1 MNLEH
6 TVKNIPN
13 IGYSINDVLQK
24 DLKISNRLLQF
35 LIKNKLILY
44 NGVICDGIICDTR
57 DIVKIGDIIRVYMD
71 YPEDNSNIVPTKMP
85 LEILYEDEWMLIL
98 NKPSGIAI
106 HPSILHYS
114 DSLSNGVRFYF
125 DKIGLHK
132 KIRPVN
138 RLDFYTSGIVIFAKC
153 AYIHESLSLQM
164 KDGTFSKTYVAVV
177 HGKLSKSE
185 GTIDLP
191 IGRKEGSIIERC
203 VDFENGQNSI
213 TNYSVVEYREDIDCS
228 VVKCHLVTGRTHQIR
243 VHFSSIGHPLVGDT
257 LYGSKEDNS
266 GTDGQMLHCY
276 CVNFVHP
283 VSGQKK
289 DTLFFPIDFFPIRN
303 FPIKNFPI

>member
-1 MNLEH
+1 MVKKMELEFV
-6 TVKNIPN
+6 VKNIPN
-13 IGYSINDVLQK
+13 IGYKINDVLQK

-35 LIKNKLILY
+35 LITHKLIFC
-44 NGVICDGIICDTR
+44 NGTVCDGIICDTR
-57 DIVKIGDIIRVYMD
+57 DLVDIGDFITVSMD
-71 YPEDNSNIVPTKMP
+71 YIEDNSNIVPTEMP
-85 LEILYEDEWMLIL
+85 LEILYEDEWLLVL

-125 DKIGLHK
+125 DKIGLYK

-153 AYIHESLSLQM
+153 AYVHEALSLQM
-164 KDGTFSKTYVAVV
+164 KDDTFSKTYMAVI
-177 HGKLSKSE
+177 HGKLDNLE

-203 VDFENGQNSI
+203 IDFENGQRSI
-213 TNYSVVEYREDIDCS
+213 TNYSVVEYRDDIDCS
-228 VVKCHLVTGRTHQIR
+228 VVKCQLITGRTHQIR
-243 VHFSSIGHPLVGDT
+243 VHFASIGHPLVGDT

-266 GTDGQMLHCY
+266 RSDGQMLHCC
-276 CVNFVHP
+276 CVDFEHP
-283 VSGQKK
+283 VSRQKMQIGK
-289 DTLFFPIDFFPIRN
+289 KGRPFLPY
-303 FPIKNFPI
+303 